1 MSWANASNDNPF
13 EAPAAAPAAAA
24 PIPAAPTSN
33 APSWL
38 SGSQGAP
45 AGVPAA
51 AAPPQAPQPQ
61 TAGQAMGGV
70 ATQKAGHVGPV
81 PAVVKH
87 LRLIN
92 LLCSL
97 GVTILAAITLLTS
110 LTSPNGDV
118 TVMVMCMY
126 VFFFGMMVCCFEL
139 QLKAVAQYISGNF
152 GFFFDAKLRALFLI
166 FVAMLCWSLGLP
178 GIIMGSTLC
187 FLASINLFALCK
199 YPDYISAPAI
209 SEEQRNKALK
219 QAGGMA
225 AGAYLS
231 SQVPAQPQTTQV

>member
-1 MSWANASNDNPF
+1 M
-13 EAPAAAPAAAA
+13 
-24 PIPAAPTSN
+24 
-33 APSWL
+33 
-38 SGSQGAP
+38 
-45 AGVPAA
+45 
-51 AAPPQAPQPQ
+51 
-61 TAGQAMGGV
+61 
-70 ATQKAGHVGPV
+70 
-81 PAVVKH
+81 
-87 LRLIN
+87 
-92 LLCSL
+92 
-97 GVTILAAITLLTS
+97 TILAAITLLTS

-231 SQVPAQPQTTQV
+231 SQVPGQPQTTQV

>member
-81 PAVVKH
+81 PAVGESNKG
-87 LRLIN
+87 
-92 LLCSL
+92 LCL
-97 GVTILAAITLLTS
+97 GS
-110 LTSPNGDV
+110 
-118 TVMVMCMY
+118 
-126 VFFFGMMVCCFEL
+126 
-139 QLKAVAQYISGNF
+139 
-152 GFFFDAKLRALFLI
+152 
-166 FVAMLCWSLGLP
+166 
-178 GIIMGSTLC
+178 
-187 FLASINLFALCK
+187 
-199 YPDYISAPAI
+199 
-209 SEEQRNKALK
+209 
-219 QAGGMA
+219 
-225 AGAYLS
+225 
-231 SQVPAQPQTTQV
+231 